1 MGKNEKKED
10 VKVES
15 ILKEL
20 LSSSQSN
27 DTNNL
32 KRSLVKMRI
41 RMLQELLSSLAIDS
55 KETEIT

>member
-20 LSSSQSN
+20 LSTSKSN

-32 KRSLVKMRI
+32 KRSLVKMRL
-41 RMLQELLSSLAIDS
+41 RMLQELLSSSAIDS